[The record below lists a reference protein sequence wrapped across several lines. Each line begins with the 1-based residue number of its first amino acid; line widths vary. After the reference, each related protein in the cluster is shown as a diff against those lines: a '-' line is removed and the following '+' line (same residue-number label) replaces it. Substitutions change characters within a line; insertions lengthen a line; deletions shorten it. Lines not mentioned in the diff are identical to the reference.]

1 MDSYNS
7 TACGDGLFGPS
18 VWAEGCRGGFDFT
31 CESTKDYHGIL
42 ANYSSV
48 SFQES
53 ILNIVPSA
61 LFLVIAG
68 PRAFYLLKSPDKTKR
83 HATYTPKL
91 VRTIVMSLFIPT
103 NRY

>member
-1 MDSYNS
+1 MDNYNS

-18 VWAEGCRGGFDFT
+18 VWTEGCRGGFDFT
-31 CESTKDYHGIL
+31 CEQNRICHDNL
-42 ANYSSV
+42 ANYSPV

-61 LFLVIAG
+61 LFLAIAG

-91 VRTIVMSLFIPT
+91 VRTTVMSLSIPT
-103 NRY
+103 N